1 MNGMKI
7 FWKTFLYMFGM
18 GNNPMSIDEH
28 SDSEAIKHDWE
39 NVGRDLFAAMNNYGR
54 K

>member
-28 SDSEAIKHDWE
+28 SDSEAIKMIGKMLAE
-39 NVGRDLFAAMNNYGR
+39 IYSQL
-54 K
+54 